1 MKIRAGKSALS
12 LGLALAWVGLFFLIP
27 GWAED
32 RFEILFRGDMKLVDL
47 TYPLNPDNPYWPGPA
62 YFPFRLENIANLDRD
77 GAFSNTYCTP
87 EHLGT
92 HLDAPN
98 HFVKGQIPLD
108 QIPLSQFFGPAVV
121 LDLSEK
127 VKADPDYQVGVADLK
142 AWEQVHGLIPD
153 GAIILAYTGWSR
165 RWQDYGRYKNADSQG
180 KLHFPGY
187 SVEAAQFLVKE
198 RKIHGLGIDTLSV
211 DYGPSQDF
219 RVHQVVHGAGK
230 YHLENV
236 ANLDKLPPKGAYL
249 IVAPI
254 KIQGGS
260 GGQARIFALLP

>member
-1 MKIRAGKSALS
+1 MKRGRERAF
-12 LGLALAWVGLFFLIP
+12 WVGWALVWAGLLVGSP
-27 GWAED
+27 GWAAD
-32 RFEILFRGDMKLVDL
+32 RFELLFQGKMRLIDL

-62 YFPFRLENIANLDRD
+62 YFPFRLDNIATLERE

-98 HFVKGQIPLD
+98 HFVKGQIPLE
-108 QIPLSQFFGPAVV
+108 QIPPTQFFGPAVV
-121 LDLSEK
+121 LNVSKK
-127 VKADPDYQVGVADLK
+127 VKSNPDYQVSVADLK
-142 AWEQVHGLIPD
+142 AWEQAHGPIPE
-153 GAIILAYTGWSR
+153 GAILLAYTGWSQ
-165 RWQDYGRYKNADSQG
+165 RWQDYGRYKNADDQG
-180 KLHFPGY
+180 RLHFPGY
-187 SVEAAQFLVKE
+187 AIEAAQFLVKE

-211 DYGPSQDF
+211 DYGPSRDF
-219 RVHQVVHGAGK
+219 RVHEIAHGAGK

-236 ANLDKLPPKGAYL
+236 ANLNQLPPKGAYL